1 MRRLATSR
9 RLQSAEARY
18 GQGFCWLTAD
28 MLRPYAGKLDA
39 ILRHVASW
47 GDRFPMTVNTAK
59 DARSQITDAALI
71 SERSIPFDAGL
82 GHRPEL
88 PPDDERLPRDLR
100 TAAK

>member
-1 MRRLATSR
+1 
-9 RLQSAEARY
+9 
-18 GQGFCWLTAD
+18 